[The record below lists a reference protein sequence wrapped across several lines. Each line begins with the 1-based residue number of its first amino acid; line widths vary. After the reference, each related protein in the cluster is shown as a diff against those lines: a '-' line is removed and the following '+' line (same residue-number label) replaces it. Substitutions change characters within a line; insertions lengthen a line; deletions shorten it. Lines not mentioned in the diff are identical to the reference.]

1 MGIQGTSSE
10 ETVWAVVDES
20 GDGVRLDVW
29 LPSVFSEITTRSFA
43 TQWIASGSVSV
54 QRCGAKPGL
63 RLRLGDRVA
72 IKRPH
77 APQSLDRAIGPMPE
91 ALPLRILFEDEHLVV
106 INKQPGLVVHPGA
119 GVSSGTLVNAILAH
133 CGATLPSLGDKNRS
147 GIVHRLDR
155 DTSGVM
161 VVAKTQ
167 EALSGL
173 SRQFA
178 SHEQHRLYWALCYGV
193 MDPESGRMETGI
205 ARHPAWRT
213 RFRAVALGE
222 GKRAATRYTT
232 VTSFAGGLV
241 SLVECQL
248 ETGRTHQIRVHL
260 DHEGHSL
267 VGDAVYG
274 RMPDH
279 LGRKSPLLAA
289 SIRRWVTR
297 QMLHARVL
305 GFHHPV
311 SKEAL
316 FFEAPLEPDFL
327 RLRDVLS
334 SI

>member
-1 MGIQGTSSE
+1 
-10 ETVWAVVDES
+10 
-20 GDGVRLDVW
+20 
-29 LPSVFSEITTRSFA
+29 
-43 TQWIASGSVSV
+43 
-54 QRCGAKPGL
+54 
-63 RLRLGDRVA
+63 
-72 IKRPH
+72 
-77 APQSLDRAIGPMPE
+77 
-91 ALPLRILFEDEHLVV
+91 
-106 INKQPGLVVHPGA
+106 
-119 GVSSGTLVNAILAH
+119 
-133 CGATLPSLGDKNRS
+133 
-147 GIVHRLDR
+147 
-155 DTSGVM
+155 
-161 VVAKTQ
+161 
-167 EALSGL
+167 
-173 SRQFA
+173 
-178 SHEQHRLYWALCYGV
+178 
-193 MDPESGRMETGI
+193 
-205 ARHPAWRT
+205 
-213 RFRAVALGE
+213 
-222 GKRAATRYTT
+222 
-232 VTSFAGGLV
+232 
-241 SLVECQL
+241 VECQL